1 MVAKPPSAAATKP
14 HFVRQRLESRTA
26 YAPCYGRRCL
36 ACGERPRHCAALRRS
51 TTHPLLAPRALASA

>member
-26 YAPCYGRRCL
+26 YAPCCGRRSL
-36 ACGERPRHCAALRRS
+36 ACGERPRR
-51 TTHPLLAPRALASA
+51 